1 MLKIRSEQIEAFQP
15 VADAQF
21 VRRIVD
27 HLRKR
32 QSSAVVRLPQG
43 PTLIFRLP
51 DALIHRMV
59 QAGVARARSYGLT
72 WESSIT
78 GFVVL
83 MFRVAPNFDQYPAIN
98 RALTDEHVA
107 PDARIQKLLE
117 VTTSSDW
124 WEAKERYDP
133 TVWPAK
139 SMGAAG

>member
-32 QSSAVVRLPQG
+32 QSNAAVRLPQG

-51 DALIHRMV
+51 DALLHKMV
-59 QAGVARARSYGLT
+59 QVGVARARSYGLT

-83 MFRVAPNFDQYPAIN
+83 MFKVAPNFDQHPAIN
-98 RALTDEHVA
+98 RALTDAQVA
-107 PDARIQKLLE
+107 PDARLQKLLE

-124 WEAKERYDP
+124 WEAKEHYDP

-139 SMGAAG
+139 TMGAAG

>member
-21 VRRIVD
+21 VQRIVD
-27 HLRKR
+27 YLRKR
-32 QSSAVVRLPQG
+32 QSSTVVRLPQG

-51 DALIHRMV
+51 DALLRKMV
-59 QAGVARARSYGLT
+59 QDGVSRARSYGLT

-83 MFRVAPNFDQYPAIN
+83 MFRVAPNFDQHPAIN
-98 RALTDEHVA
+98 RALTDEQMA

-117 VTTSSDW
+117 VTTSADW